1 MSFVE
6 DLKNY
11 LLRLNQAENTTAS
24 SRPLVT
30 LDPDWVRAE
39 LIQLFERLEREP
51 PPSKPQPLFI
61 PVTLE
66 QRFDV
71 WMKADRVIHFANKLA
86 DLLQGSFLRGARREE
101 VAQYVRLAMALRL
114 GLPESIPSQARKL
127 ELNRLSTIAWHTPLP
142 KSSFIQDGWSSL
154 SAYALEIRAVRRTSN
169 HLERTPIG
177 NVLLSLTGR
186 DALQWL
192 LHVEAA
198 QSTGPAD
205 DWRLSR
211 ETASDLLARPQEI
224 HGHEVWDDEYRDF
237 PHSWVTLRRME
248 ALGVLKLVDHPNYS
262 GYEILS
268 EGTRA
273 LEAIVSPNGSP
284 FSVLADTLSQD
295 EALAALDDK
304 TGQSLAEA
312 SLNTSAIA
320 TARQARLVVHEIRN
334 ALIPAQFALTSFYGS
349 LVGAEVEA
357 TVARFRPRIDSGIE
371 RVLKFVNDLLK
382 TSELATRPP
391 EGFDLKRAVLDAK
404 ASLSTGLEIQVTGP
418 DELPT
423 VLGYRERFV
432 LAVVNL
438 LRNAEQAGASH
449 IEVAMVLEEDGQNI
463 LLTVDDNGPGV
474 PVENRDRVFQRGIS
488 FRPGGAGE
496 GLALVREVVELELRG
511 KVACV
516 DKPGGGARFRMR
528 LPVMERSPR

>member
-51 PPSKPQPLFI
+51 PPSKPQHFARLS
-61 PVTLE
+61 LE
-66 QRFDV
+66 GEFELWTED
-71 WMKADRVIHFANKLA
+71 DRVIHFANTHSEI
-86 DLLQGSFLRGARREE
+86 LQGSFLRSAQREE
-101 VAQYVRLAMALRL
+101 VEQYVRLAMGLWL
-114 GLPESIPSQARKL
+114 GLPESVPSQARKL
-127 ELNRLSTIAWHTPLP
+127 ELNRLSNIAWDTPLP
-142 KSSFIQDGWSSL
+142 KSSFSKDGWSSL

-186 DALQWL
+186 DALHWL

-198 QSTGPAD
+198 QSTGPSD

-211 ETASDLLARPQEI
+211 ETANDLLTHPEEVYPD
-224 HGHEVWDDEYRDF
+224 EVWANDYNDF
-237 PHSWVTLRRME
+237 PHSQATLRRLD
-248 ALGVLKLVDHPNYS
+248 ALGVLKIIGDEYCT
-262 GYEILS
+262 GYKLLS

-273 LEAIVSPNGSP
+273 LEALVSPNGSP

-304 TGQSLAEA
+304 TGQSFAEA

-334 ALIPAQFALTSFYGS
+334 ALIPAQFALNSFYGS
-349 LVGAEVEA
+349 LVGAEIEA

-391 EGFDLKRAVLDAK
+391 EAFDVKRAVLDAK

-449 IEVAMVLEEDGQNI
+449 IEVAMVLEEDGQDI